1 MKLGDLS
8 NLTRNKANFQ
18 FSLNLKA
25 RKLKKLGLTPE
36 NLLSIKLPKDL
47 KLIKSKKEV
56 K

>member
-1 MKLGDLS
+1 MKLNDIVGI
-8 NLTRNKANFQ
+8 TRNSRNNQISF
-18 FSLNLKA
+18 NLKA

-36 NLLSIKLPKDL
+36 NLLSIKLPRDF